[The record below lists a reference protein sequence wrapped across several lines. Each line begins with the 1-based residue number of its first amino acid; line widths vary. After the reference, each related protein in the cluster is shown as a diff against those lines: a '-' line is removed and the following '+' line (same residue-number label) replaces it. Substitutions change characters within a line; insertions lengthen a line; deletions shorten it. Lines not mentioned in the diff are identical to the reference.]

1 MKSNLIYFHRIHFPS
16 ASGQTIQVL
25 RDYYAMSKN
34 VGSVHLLY
42 RSDRTLDRS
51 QLNTLLFNYGAELTS
66 TFSLHC
72 ITEGWFGKF
81 RTKQKVIELIKLSE
95 EPVIIITRTLDH
107 TQAAIKIRSTM
118 PSHLIKVIFEL
129 HETAIPHMVYEEQ
142 NRKVKARLSLKQERH
157 IFSKVDGILCTAP
170 PQLTILNKK
179 FPNHSPAAIL
189 PNNFDSSFFQFLPKV
204 PVKKKRSTFHMRYA
218 GQFSIWKNTDIMFET
233 LKYLPENFVI
243 DIAGGKMGFED
254 FTKDMLFK
262 LGQTHGV
269 NSRINYVGFLSPT
282 QVPSFLAEA
291 DCLLLPLG
299 NNVQSRFF
307 TSPIKLFEYA
317 ASNVPMV
324 VTRQPTTASLIED
337 GVHAIMVKPNSPQ
350 DLATAVK
357 YIADNSETGRKL
369 AKNAKEWVSQYATY
383 SRTEKYKKFLEM
395 LIGIK

>member
-1 MKSNLIYFHRIHFPS
+1 MKREFIYFHRIHFPS

-51 QLNTLLFNYGAELTS
+51 QLNSFLFDYGAELTPS
-66 TFSLHC
+66 FSLYC

-81 RTKQKVIELIKLSE
+81 RTKQKVRELIKSSKD
-95 EPVIIITRTLDH
+95 PVIIITRSLDH
-107 TQAAIKIRSTM
+107 AQAAIKIRNTM
-118 PSHLIKVIFEL
+118 PSYPIKVILEL

-142 NRKVKARLSLKQERH
+142 NRYIKALLSLKQEKH
-157 IFSKVDGILCTAP
+157 IFIKVDGILCTAP
-170 PQLTILNKK
+170 PQLTILNKE
-179 FPNHSPAAIL
+179 FPNHSPAVIL
-189 PNNFDSSFFQFLPKV
+189 PNNFDSSFSQFLPKA
-204 PVKKKRSTFHMRYA
+204 PVKKKRDMFHIRYA
-218 GQFSIWKNTDIMFET
+218 GQFSMWKNTDIMFEA

-243 DIAGGKMGFED
+243 DIAGGKMGLED
-254 FTKDMLFK
+254 FTKDMLSK

-269 NSRINYVGFLSPT
+269 NNRINYVGFLSPK

-324 VTRQPTTASLIED
+324 VTRQPTTSSLIED

-357 YIADNSETGRKL
+357 YIAENSETGRKL
-369 AKNAKEWVSQYATY
+369 AKNAKKWVSQYSTH
-383 SRTEKYKKFLEM
+383 SRAEKYKKFLEM
-395 LIGIK
+395 LMGTK